1 MIVRPRLHWL
11 RMLFI
16 WRGSVLPRIMPQ
28 LITVTLLALLVTLFH
43 GQLYHL
49 KVPLTFVPFTLIGVA
64 LAVFLGFRNNA
75 SYDRYW
81 EGRKLWGVILS
92 ESRTLTRQFLTLV
105 QGENVTQQ
113 RDFVLILIAMV
124 HSLRH
129 QLRATDASS
138 DLQRL
143 LPPDLVPALVSA
155 RFPTNLLVL
164 HLARHLQQ
172 QRQQQQLDFILAA
185 QMEQSLAK
193 ITEAISGCER
203 LSSTPLPYTYVV
215 ILHRTAYL
223 YCFLLPFG
231 LVDAIGWTTP
241 IMVAFIAYTFFA
253 LEEISDEL
261 EEPFGTSAND
271 LPLESM
277 CVMIETTLCE
287 MLGDKNLPEPT
298 QPVDYVLL

>member
-1 MIVRPRLHWL
+1 MIIRPRQHWL

-16 WRGSVLPRIMPQ
+16 WRGSVLPRILPQ
-28 LITVTLLALLVTLFH
+28 LAAVTGLATLITIIH
-43 GQLYHL
+43 GQVFAL

-81 EGRKLWGVILS
+81 EGRKLWGSILS
-92 ESRTLTRQFLTLV
+92 ESRTLTRQYLTLV
-105 QGENVTQQ
+105 TDNQQ
-113 RDFVLILIAMV
+113 RQGFVYSLVALSHA
-124 HSLRH
+124 LRH
-129 QLRATDASS
+129 QLRGTDASH

-143 LPPDLVPALVSA
+143 LSVDVYQTVKNA
-155 RFPTNLLVL
+155 RFIPNLLIL
-164 HLARHLQQ
+164 HLAQHLQT
-172 QRQQQQLDFILAA
+172 QRQQQQLEPILAA
-185 QMEQSLAK
+185 QMELPIAK
-193 ITEAISGCER
+193 LTENICGCER

-253 LEEISDEL
+253 LEALSDEL
-261 EEPFGTSAND
+261 EEPFGTSPND
-271 LPLESM
+271 LALEAM
-277 CVMIETTLCE
+277 CVMIETTLKE
-287 MLGDKNLPEPT
+287 MLGEEDLPEAVKA
-298 QPVDYVLL
+298 VDFVLS